1 MYLKKLEI
9 QGFKSFADKTIFE
22 FRPGITTVI
31 GPNGSGKSNVSDSI
45 RWVLGEQRAKSLRG
59 GKMEDVIFTGTQN
72 RKALNFAEVTLT
84 LDNSEGRLPVNFS
97 EVAVTRRVYRS
108 GESEYFINR
117 TPCRLKDIIELFMG
131 TGIGRDGY
139 SIIGQGRID
148 EILSNNSDER
158 RNVFEEAAGIS
169 KYKARKIEAEKKL
182 ELTTQNL
189 NRIND
194 IIKELETQLSPLKI
208 QSEKAQKYLSL
219 REQLKVFE
227 VNLFL
232 YESEKLKSQIEQVE
246 NHLKELSQEL
256 ELKMK
261 NSEGSINKKNELKEK
276 INKITETS
284 DSYKE
289 SIFEKQNS
297 IEKINSE
304 LSLFS
309 EKISNSLSNIE
320 RLKNE
325 IDENSAK
332 IQELNVEKEK
342 RKGKIE
348 TLRSQKSSYADYL
361 AQKEKELSEIVATL
375 TDEELKIEN
384 MKTSIIDFMNEKS
397 EIKSKMNATV
407 TMKYNATN
415 RDEQITN
422 KLSTIISENDK
433 LKMQLEDDSDML
445 SSISRELKEISDK
458 FQATKSEELNYET
471 KLKTLEKEVYNISS
485 EISIKNTKHKLLS
498 DTEKNNEGYFRSVK
512 IILDECEKNQEFKK
526 GICGTLAKLISVPE
540 QYEVAIET
548 ALGSNLQNIVTLSQE
563 DAKKAIEFLK
573 EKNAG
578 RATFFPISS
587 YKPSEE
593 LKNLDK
599 ISKCVGFIGIGT
611 ELIKFDEKY
620 RNILTSLLGKTVIV
634 DTLDNAIKLSKQ
646 NLGSYRIVSL
656 AGDVVNTAGSMS
668 GGSQKSK
675 TDSLLSRSRI
685 ISELEVEI
693 KALNEKLTSTTA
705 SADQLN
711 SDYKKIKQDGINLSE
726 EFRKKE
732 VLHAQEKEKLTSLQ
746 NTINQNEEKLKN
758 IKTEKN
764 QLANQIS
771 EFSSEINKFEKE
783 INEIDEKISTIQK
796 DVEIYK
802 QNNKEKMEIR
812 DNLSSDITNYRISI
826 SSFDE
831 SEASIN
837 EILEKVNNDIIEA
850 ENANSKKQETINK
863 LTAEIENLKLTKT
876 NNLSKIEEIN
886 SEIYATSST
895 LDELE
900 KEKTSLNE
908 ALNSLE
914 ELMGD
919 DIRAIEDTK
928 SKISKEEMKKM
939 KLDLDFENINN
950 KIWEDYEITY
960 SSALSLK
967 QDLGNPSKISSNVS
981 NIKNEIKDLGSINVD
996 SIEEY
1001 KNVNER
1007 FTFMSTQKQDLIT
1020 SEEKLKKV
1028 INDMISTMKKEFL
1041 EKFTIINEN
1050 FKVVFAELFNGGT
1063 ANIKLIDENNVLES
1077 GIDIE
1082 VQPPGKKLQ
1091 NMMLLSGGERALTAI
1106 ALLFSI
1112 LKINPSPFCVLD
1124 EIEAALDDVNVYRFA
1139 DYVKKFSNSIQ
1150 FIIITHRKGT
1160 MEAANTVYGITM
1172 EEKGI
1177 SKLVSMKL
1185 DD

>member
-148 EILSNNSDER
+148 EILSNNSEER

-886 SEIYATSST
+886 SEISATSST

>member
-148 EILSNNSDER
+148 EILSNNSEER

-384 MKTSIIDFMNEKS
+384 MKTNIIDFMNEKS

-711 SDYKKIKQDGINLSE
+711 ADYKKIKQDGINLSE

-732 VLHAQEKEKLTSLQ
+732 VLHAQEKEKLASLQ

-758 IKTEKN
+758 IRTEKN

-771 EFSSEINKFEKE
+771 EFSSEINKLEKE

-886 SEIYATSST
+886 SEISATSST

>member
-148 EILSNNSDER
+148 EILSNNSEER

-384 MKTSIIDFMNEKS
+384 MKTNIIDFMNEKS

-711 SDYKKIKQDGINLSE
+711 ADYKKIKQDGINLSE

-732 VLHAQEKEKLTSLQ
+732 VLHAQEKEKLASLQ

-758 IKTEKN
+758 IRTEKN

-886 SEIYATSST
+886 SEISATSST

>member
-148 EILSNNSDER
+148 EILSNNSEER

-548 ALGSNLQNIVTLSQE
+548 ALGSNLQNIVTLTQE

-886 SEIYATSST
+886 SEISATSST

>member
-117 TPCRLKDIIELFMG
+117 SSCRLKDIIELFMG

-148 EILSNNSDER
+148 EILSNNSEER

-169 KYKARKIEAEKKL
+169 KYKARKIETEKKL

-189 NRIND
+189 TRIND
-194 IIKELETQLSPLKI
+194 IIKELENQLSPLKI
-208 QSEKAQKYLSL
+208 QSEKAQKYLAL
-219 REQLKVFE
+219 REQLKILE
-227 VNLFL
+227 INLFL
-232 YESEKLKSQIEQVE
+232 YESDKLKAQIGQVE
-246 NHLKELSQEL
+246 THLTELAQEL

-276 INKITETS
+276 INEVTETAET
-284 DSYKE
+284 YKE
-289 SIFEKQNS
+289 LIFEKQNS
-297 IEKINSE
+297 IEKINSD
-304 LSLFS
+304 LNLFS

-320 RLKNE
+320 RLTSE
-325 IDENSAK
+325 IEENSTK
-332 IQELNVEKEK
+332 IQELNLEKEK
-342 RKGKIE
+342 RQSKIE
-348 TLRSQKSSYADYL
+348 TLRNQKSSYAEYL
-361 AQKEKELSEIVATL
+361 AQKEKELNEIIATL

-384 MKTSIIDFMNEKS
+384 MKSGIIDFMNEKS
-397 EIKSKMNATV
+397 EIKSKMNATL
-407 TMKYNATN
+407 TMKHNAEN
-415 RDEQITN
+415 RNEQITN
-422 KLSTIISENDK
+422 KLSIIISENDK
-433 LKMQLEDDSDML
+433 LKMQFEDDNDML

-458 FQATKSEELNYET
+458 FQSTKNEELNFENR
-471 KLKTLEKEVYNISS
+471 LKALEKEVYNISS
-485 EISIKNTKHKLLS
+485 EISVKTTKHKLLS

-512 IILDECEKNQEFKK
+512 VILDECERNQEFSK
-526 GICGTLAKLISVPE
+526 GICGTLAKLISVSK

-573 EKNAG
+573 NKNAG

-599 ISKCVGFIGIGT
+599 ISKCFGFIGVGT
-611 ELIKFDEKY
+611 ELIKFDDKY
-620 RNILTSLLGKTVIV
+620 KNILTNLLGKTVIV
-634 DTLDNAIKLSKQ
+634 DTLENAIKLSKQ
-646 NLGSYRIVSL
+646 NLGSYKIVSL
-656 AGDVVNTAGSMS
+656 DGDVVNTAGSMS
-668 GGSQKSK
+668 GGSQKAK
-675 TDSLLSRSRI
+675 TDSLLSRGRI
-685 ISELEVEI
+685 ISELENEI
-693 KALNEKLTSTTA
+693 KELNEKLTIATS
-705 SADQLN
+705 SADKIN
-711 SDYKKIKQDGINLSE
+711 TEYTKIKQDGINLSE
-726 EFRKKE
+726 EFRNKE
-732 VLHAQEKEKLTSLQ
+732 VLQAKEKEKLVSLK
-746 NTINQNEEKLKN
+746 NTITQNEEKIKN
-758 IKTEKN
+758 IKLEKE
-764 QLANQIS
+764 QLSVQIS

-783 INEIDEKISTIQK
+783 IDEINQKISVIES
-796 DVEIYK
+796 DVEKYK
-802 QNNKEKMEIR
+802 QNNKEQMEIR
-812 DNLSSDITNYRISI
+812 DNLSQDITNYKISI

-837 EILEKVNNDIIEA
+837 EIIEKVTNDIVET
-850 ENANSKKQETINK
+850 ENSNAKKDETINK
-863 LTAEIENLKLTKT
+863 LTLEIETLKETKE
-876 NNLSKIEEIN
+876 NNLSKITEITN
-886 SEIYATSST
+886 EISTTSSK
-895 LDELE
+895 LNNLE
-900 KEKTSLNE
+900 KEKNSLTE
-908 ALNSLE
+908 TLASLE

-919 DIRAIEDTK
+919 DIRAIEETK
-928 SKISKEEMKKM
+928 NRISKEEMKKM

-950 KIWEDYEITY
+950 KMWEDYEITY
-960 SSALSLK
+960 SSALNLK
-967 QDLGNPSKISSNVS
+967 QELGNPTKISSSVA
-981 NIKNEIKDLGSINVD
+981 NIKEEIKNLGSINID

-1007 FTFMSTQKQDLIT
+1007 FTFMSAQKQDLTT
-1020 SEEKLKKV
+1020 SEEKLKQV

-1063 ANIKLIDENNVLES
+1063 ANIKLLDENNILES

-1139 DYVKKFSNSIQ
+1139 DYVKKFSDSIQ